1 MENIINLTQHPASED
16 QVAAGVI
23 GVSNVEALKNLLT
36 FNTLP
41 TKAEINEVAAKL
53 AVMAKE
59 SGCSKAMI
67 GGAPYLMGPL
77 ESALKSV
84 GITPLYSFSERVS
97 IEKTVNG
104 EVIKTSSFKHIG
116 WVEA

>member
-1 MENIINLTQHPASED
+1 MENVINLTQHPASED
-16 QVAAGVI
+16 QVVVGVI
-23 GVSNVEALKNLLT
+23 NVSNSDALKSLLT
-36 FNTLP
+36 FNSIP
-41 TKAEINEVAAKL
+41 TKEDIELVAKEL
-53 AVMAKE
+53 VKIAKE

-77 ESALKSV
+77 ELALKDA
-84 GITPLYSFSERVS
+84 GIQPLYSFSERVS
-97 IEKTVNG
+97 VEKTVNG